1 MLWLLSCLAIEVASV
16 TLPATVYQ
24 IKVVRRLI
32 KATFY
37 RVGQAINPGGSAGVC
52 QRLVLWV
59 ELVRTAATS
68 IYRGKV
74 LSHPS
79 THSSLL
85 VCVGALGDWRYKS
98 YISRP

>member
-1 MLWLLSCLAIEVASV
+1 MSLNFAKGRWTGLPLWEMLLLLSCLGIEVASV
-16 TLPATVYQ
+16 TLPAAVYHVT
-24 IKVVRRLI
+24 VVRRLI

-68 IYRGKV
+68 IYRGRCY
-74 LSHPS
+74 LIPPL
-79 THSSLL
+79 TL
-85 VCVGALGDWRYKS
+85 RF
-98 YISRP
+98 